1 MGIFLKPAGIGPN
14 TLVSICF
21 HVEADGY
28 QKQWEV
34 NAERVEVAGGS
45 LIQLFL
51 EHPMMTNEMRTT
63 LYSTKVRSLALLG
76 ADIWGWRRAYR
87 LDKSDAKSLRIL
99 TRAHTRTKLEAMLWL
114 VGLYPIW
121 VLAAVQAF
129 KFLISILEHGDV
141 MEKAAWEQ
149 WKQCCRLH
157 DKGWAFD
164 MVSFFKRIDLLD
176 QMGGRDNVLNWTA
189 PQARHW
195 FQIFRERCNNIAEQ
209 DMLRTLRSGK
219 YRFLAHAIPTFEAP
233 RPIALSLGM
242 LCGRSLNNFL
252 LSSHLLEVETGR
264 YIRQQ
269 REQRFCQA
277 CKRSLGLRVLG
288 DEQHALSSCVRAAE
302 QRQLSFAKILS
313 LFPGDSLRHIQ
324 HNSLFNMLNSLNS
337 LSTNQQNLAWKL
349 VAKNTLA
356 VQQSIRSELG
366 TQDRIPNIWKQ
377 CMKNILLK
385 SVTKAAEKYFR
396 KRLRRQQRN
405 MPAQHFLLLLFPTI
419 PMMMWRFWTEDLDDC
434 HPCPTRCPFDSGFL
448 LIFTPLF
455 HQTSSVNYKE
465 LCAEVPLRA
474 RRAQDMKW
482 NEMIEEK
489 VLQEPPFIWEFVATP
504 LGHTPVRVVV
514 ADQAVPKLV
523 CPRQGQKTQ
532 QIRTESEPYPCW
544 DCGVMTMNRFL
555 WTLNTGPGGLRRH
568 RMVVPESMRSHGRP
582 LSLRHGNL
590 GPLSGVCCGCSG
602 FFGQVPVV

>member
-1 MGIFLKPAGIGPN
+1 MSLLYSYDIPIIMDLLTADDLLTANTGNLGLQEQFDIIERTSEEDGLRISYPKTELTVFRSQRPQENNKWVLHGNRGNIFETGRNWAKYLG
-14 TLVSICF
+14 F

-141 MEKAAWEQ
+141 MEKTAWEQ

-157 DKGWAFD
+157 DNGWAFD

-195 FQIFRERCNNIAEQ
+195 FPIFRERCNNIAEQ

-219 YRFLAHAIPTFEAP
+219 YSFLVHAIPTFESP
-233 RPIALSLGM
+233 RPTALSLGL

-324 HNSLFNMLNSLNS
+324 HNSLFNMLNSLNI

-349 VAKNTLA
+349 VAKYTLA

-366 TQDRIPNIWKQ
+366 TQDRIPNIWKE

-405 MPAQHFLLLLFPTI
+405 MPALPAI
-419 PMMMWRFWTEDLDDC
+419 VISDDS
-434 HPCPTRCPFDSGFL
+434 DDDVE
-448 LIFTPLF
+448 I
-455 HQTSSVNYKE
+455 
-465 LCAEVPLRA
+465 
-474 RRAQDMKW
+474 
-482 NEMIEEK
+482 
-489 VLQEPPFIWEFVATP
+489 
-504 LGHTPVRVVV
+504 
-514 ADQAVPKLV
+514 
-523 CPRQGQKTQ
+523 
-532 QIRTESEPYPCW
+532 
-544 DCGVMTMNRFL
+544 
-555 WTLNTGPGGLRRH
+555 LN
-568 RMVVPESMRSHGRP
+568 
-582 LSLRHGNL
+582 
-590 GPLSGVCCGCSG
+590 
-602 FFGQVPVV
+602 